1 MLRSAARI
9 FDLLLIWNIQIAR
22 NRQNPANMKDYS
34 RNDIVLKN
42 LKQQGTVNPEYEKTI
57 TVKIY

>member
-9 FDLLLIWNIQIAR
+9 FDLLIWNIQIAR

-34 RNDIVLKN
+34 RNDIVFKN
-42 LKQQGTVNPEYEKTI
+42 LQQGKVNPEYEKTI
-57 TVKIY
+57 TVKIC

>member
-1 MLRSAARI
+1 MFRSAARI

-22 NRQNPANMKDYS
+22 NRHPANIKDYS
-34 RNDIVLKN
+34 RNDIVFKN
-42 LKQQGTVNPEYEKTI
+42 LQQGKANPEYEKTI

>member
-34 RNDIVLKN
+34 RNDIVFKN
-42 LKQQGTVNPEYEKTI
+42 LQQGKVNPEYEKTI